1 MKEKRNL
8 SRSVRSL
15 SVRSSTRLASI
26 GLLSEWLIMNL
37 IRSMPWKRREKRA
50 TTRWQPSEKRKNSRT
65 SRSRRFAWRLLT
77 WDDNRNSQANWK
89 KMIYWEN
96 FKTILTSCRRPK
108 RNRMSGS
115 TPSDKRKWIW
125 RRRTPNSRTTC
136 RSKETRSFKWETLL
150 LTQSKRQRTSNRNG
164 RTFKLQWI
172 NWVKTTPSRRARSTR
187 RSKSLWISKM
197 KTRESRTSSRNRSKS
212 SRLRKKR
219 SALRTICMTSL
230 KNSLTEMRLPRPMK
244 RINWKRKRSS

>member
-1 MKEKRNL
+1 
-8 SRSVRSL
+8 
-15 SVRSSTRLASI
+15 
-26 GLLSEWLIMNL
+26 
-37 IRSMPWKRREKRA
+37 
-50 TTRWQPSEKRKNSRT
+50 
-65 SRSRRFAWRLLT
+65 
-77 WDDNRNSQANWK
+77 
-89 KMIYWEN
+89 
-96 FKTILTSCRRPK
+96 
-108 RNRMSGS
+108 
-115 TPSDKRKWIW
+115 
-125 RRRTPNSRTTC
+125 
-136 RSKETRSFKWETLL
+136 L